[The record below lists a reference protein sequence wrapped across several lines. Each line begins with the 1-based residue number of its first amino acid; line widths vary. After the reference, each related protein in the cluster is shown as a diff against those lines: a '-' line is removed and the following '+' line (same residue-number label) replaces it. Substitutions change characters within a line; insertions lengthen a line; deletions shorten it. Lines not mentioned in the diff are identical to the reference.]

1 MKTKIIIS
9 AIIIILLSA
18 TCSFYNLWQKEKKER
33 QRNSDNVSTLSG
45 EIKRYQYND
54 SLNVIENN
62 ALRFTIDELK
72 AYRTSDAKIIKE
84 LKSRPKDIE
93 YITTTV
99 TETKDSIVFV
109 PVNGIFHYSDKWA
122 TFDINTND
130 SSFNY
135 SFSDSIKSF
144 IKREYKHKFLWFR
157 WGIKGYKITIVNF
170 NPKSRIKYNDFIKVE
185 K

>member
-9 AIIIILLSA
+9 AIIITLIA
-18 TCSFYNLWQKEKKER
+18 VTCSFYNLWKKEKEES
-33 QRNSDNVSTLSG
+33 QRHSDNVSTLSG

-72 AYRTSDAKIIKE
+72 AYRASDAKLIKE
-84 LKSRPKDIE
+84 LKSRPKEVE
-93 YITTTV
+93 YITKTV
-99 TETKDSIVFV
+99 TETKDSIVFI
-109 PVNGIFHYSDKWA
+109 PVNGFFHYSDKWA
-122 TFDINTND
+122 KFDINMSD
-130 SSFNY
+130 SSFIY
-135 SFSDSIKSF
+135 SFTDSIKSF
-144 IKREYKHKFLWFR
+144 IQRDYKHKFLWFR
-157 WGIKGYKITIVNF
+157 WGIKGYKITIINF

>member
-9 AIIIILLSA
+9 AIIITLIA
-18 TCSFYNLWQKEKKER
+18 VTCSFYNLWQKEKKES
-33 QRNSDNVSTLSG
+33 QRHSDNVSTLSG

-54 SLNVIENN
+54 SINVVENN

-72 AYRTSDAKIIKE
+72 AYRAADAKLIKE

-109 PVNGIFHYSDKWA
+109 PLNGLFHYSDKWA

-135 SFSDSIKSF
+135 SFTDSIKSF
-144 IKREYKHKFLWFR
+144 IQREYKHKFLWFR
-157 WGIKGYKITIVNF
+157 WGTKGYKITIINF

>member
-9 AIIIILLSA
+9 AIIIALMSV
-18 TCSFYNLWQKEKKER
+18 TCSFYSLWQKEKKESQR
-33 QRNSDNVSTLSG
+33 QSDNVSTLSG
-45 EIKRYQYND
+45 EIKRYLYND
-54 SLNVIENN
+54 SINVVENN

-72 AYRTSDAKIIKE
+72 AYRASDAKLIKE

-109 PVNGIFHYSDKWA
+109 PVNGLFHYSDKWT
-122 TFDINTND
+122 TFDVNMND
-130 SSFNY
+130 SSFHY
-135 SFSDSIKSF
+135 SISDSIKSF
-144 IKREYKHKFLWFR
+144 IQRDYKHKFLWFR
-157 WGIKGYKITIVNF
+157 WGIRGYNIKIINF